1 MPPPDDDHPQDA
13 LCEEAEA
20 IGRMMLELSEAMRR
34 YQAQSMGRFH
44 LTVPQ
49 YIVLNTIR
57 RRGRGCTMSE
67 LAEVAYQ
74 VPATMTGIIDR
85 LSERGLV
92 QRQQDP
98 ADRRA
103 WRVALTPA
111 GERLLDEVER
121 FRQGSWRRV
130 LAGLAPQERIALRRL
145 LEYCLAAVLAELEHT

>member
-1 MPPPDDDHPQDA
+1 MPPPDDRPQDA
-13 LCEEAEA
+13 LHEEAEA
-20 IGRMMLELSEAMRR
+20 IGRVMLALSEAMRR
-34 YQAQSMGRFH
+34 YLAQTMGRFH

-67 LAEVAYQ
+67 LADVAYQ

-98 ADRRA
+98 TDRRS
-103 WRVALTPA
+103 WRVVLTPA
-111 GERLLDEVER
+111 GQRLLDEVEQL
-121 FRQGSWRRV
+121 RQRSWQRV
-130 LAGLAPQERIALRRL
+130 LGELAPPERRDLRRL
-145 LEYCLAAVLAELEHT
+145 MEHCLAAVLAELEHT